1 MGIRRKNN
9 NSVCRQSVSWRGDE
23 FTGYV
28 RNKFWKNIDI
38 IIICVVQGKVVTN

>member
-9 NSVCRQSVSWRGDE
+9 NSVRRQSVSRRSDE
-23 FTGYV
+23 ITGYV

-38 IIICVVQGKVVTN
+38 IMIYVVQGKVVTN

>member
-23 FTGYV
+23 ITGYV

-38 IIICVVQGKVVTN
+38 IMICVVQGKVVTN